1 MLVKTVVLEVPNL
14 YADHHVLEVRRILF
28 DIPGVQDVYASSS
41 FRVVEVTYDEN
52 LTNDSD
58 ISVKLEEAGYLGEWI
73 VPTET
78 GAKPVYESEGDK
90 PFFRHTQVFENT
102 RQVVSFTQNIGF
114 SGRPL
119 WPCPGLGVVQK
130 KMEE

>member
-1 MLVKTVVLEVPNL
+1 VKTVVLEVPNL

-58 ISVKLEEAGYLGEWI
+58 ISVKLEEAGYLGEWF